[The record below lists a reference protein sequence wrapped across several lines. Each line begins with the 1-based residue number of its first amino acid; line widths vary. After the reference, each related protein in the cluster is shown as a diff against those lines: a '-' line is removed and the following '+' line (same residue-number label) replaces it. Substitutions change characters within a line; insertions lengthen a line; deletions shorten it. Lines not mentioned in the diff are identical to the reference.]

1 MIVVLTL
8 CRSTSWREKMKIK
21 QLSLC
26 VLTAFALMACGGG
39 DSQPTVKATEINKIT
54 PVNPVPEGL
63 QAEVKEAKKLP
74 LNTNPDDTWI
84 TEKILLTIAGKEY
97 DLSKE
102 SYDLSGVM
110 EGKYGSTVQEY
121 KGEHKGHDDT
131 ESLNGTYT
139 GQALVYNLPY
149 SLMAGY
155 LALDFKGEY
164 FVDGKKLTTTD
175 ELKKEGAI
183 GSFSVE
189 RIAGY
194 GTENIAGLPKATY
207 KGKAFAQDGNKIS
220 QDGILD
226 YTIDFEVGT
235 GQGSITSLPGGT
247 WKLEESQIHKG
258 SDGLLKGAKQI
269 ISGNAEQNGITQFYS
284 LGLYGPKAEGIMGTI
299 RERDQNG
306 QSIVGFGGEKQK

>member
-1 MIVVLTL
+1 
-8 CRSTSWREKMKIK
+8 MKIK

-39 DSQPTVKATEINKIT
+39 DSQPTVKATAKPVEKPKINEIT
-54 PVNPVPEGL
+54 PVHPVPANL
-63 QAEVKEAKKLP
+63 QAAVKEAKKLP

-155 LALDFKGEY
+155 LPLDFKGTY
-164 FVDGKKLTTTD
+164 TVDGKQLTTA
-175 ELKKEGAI
+175 ELKKEGYI
-183 GSFSVE
+183 SIFTVD

-194 GTENIAGLPKATY
+194 GTKDIAELSTATY
-207 KGKAFAQDGNKIS
+207 QGKAFAQNGNTIS
-220 QDGILD
+220 DAGKLN
-226 YTIDFEVGT
+226 YTIDFANRKGK
-235 GQGSITSLPGGT
+235 GSIQLLPGGDWELKEAPLT
-247 WKLEESQIHKG
+247 NHKD
-258 SDGLLKGAKQI
+258 SFLKGANYTIQGDAMRGSKKHLY
-269 ISGNAEQNGITQFYS
+269 N
-284 LGLYGPKAEGIMGTI
+284 LGLYGPKAEGIMGVI
-299 RERDQNG
+299 HENDREG
-306 QSIVGFGGEKQK
+306 EAIVGFGGEKQK